1 MLGELLELASVQ
13 VGDRQCMVL
22 WCIRQG
28 IPYISLL
35 YCKCCWPLLPFFCW
49 GEGRGLEDTE
59 WPAMSPGVTSLKYF
73 LLSYK
78 KTKLPE
84 NSPHTIK
91 ELRNH
96 ITEDTRAGDDSLQVV
111 MQNSDKNYENVWTR
125 AVESLHKTSDS
136 DSDSSIFKTPTL
148 TPS

>member
-1 MLGELLELASVQ
+1 MLGELPELASVQ

-28 IPYISLL
+28 TPYISLL
-35 YCKCCWPLLPFFCW
+35 YCKCCWLLLLFFV
-49 GEGRGLEDTE
+49 EGKAGDLKTE
-59 WPAMSPGVTSLKYF
+59 WPAMSPGVTSLKYL

-91 ELRNH
+91 ELWNH
-96 ITEDTRAGDDSLQVV
+96 ITEDMRAGDDSLQVV
-111 MQNSDKNYENVWTR
+111 MQKFR
-125 AVESLHKTSDS
+125 
-136 DSDSSIFKTPTL
+136 
-148 TPS
+148 